1 MSCIPTEACKYKHCT
16 DCSEFKIA
24 ELTLTYK
31 IPELAYTKTPEE
43 EREEQ
48 LMVAT
53 AEGYLED
60 LGIKIKTEY
69 GYYRNTWDI
78 LKDFGEYLS
87 KNDKYKLPADKL
99 LGAIKLEK
107 Y

>member
-1 MSCIPTEACKYKHCT
+1 MCISSNTYTEKN
-16 DCSEFKIA
+16 
-24 ELTLTYK
+24 YK
-31 IPELAYTKTPEE
+31 IDFTKLEYSKTPEE

-53 AEGYLED
+53 AESYLES
-60 LGIKIKTEY
+60 LGIKVKLEY

-87 KNDKYKLPADKL
+87 KNNKYTLPAANL
-99 LGAIKLEK
+99 IGAIKVEESNDE

>member
-1 MSCIPTEACKYKHCT
+1 MCISSNTYTERNYKFDFT
-16 DCSEFKIA
+16 KLEYS
-24 ELTLTYK
+24 
-31 IPELAYTKTPEE
+31 KTPEQ

-53 AEGYLED
+53 AEGYLEN

-87 KNDKYKLPADKL
+87 KNNKYTLPADKL
-99 LGAIKLEK
+99 LGAVKVEE
-107 Y
+107 

>member
-1 MSCIPTEACKYKHCT
+1 MCISSNTYTERNYKFDFTKLKY
-16 DCSEFKIA
+16 S
-24 ELTLTYK
+24 
-31 IPELAYTKTPEE
+31 KTPEE

-53 AEGYLED
+53 AEGYLES

-87 KNDKYKLPADKL
+87 KNNKYTLPSVNL
-99 LGAIKLEK
+99 LGAIKEEEP
-107 Y
+107 

>member
-1 MSCIPTEACKYKHCT
+1 MCISSNTYTERN
-16 DCSEFKIA
+16 
-24 ELTLTYK
+24 YK
-31 IPELAYTKTPEE
+31 IDFTKLEYRKTPEQ

-53 AEGYLED
+53 AQGYLES
-60 LGIKIKTEY
+60 LGIKIKIEY

-87 KNDKYKLPADKL
+87 KNNKYSLPADYFICADKVEE
-99 LGAIKLEK
+99 I
-107 Y
+107 

>member
-1 MSCIPTEACKYKHCT
+1 MCISSNTYTERN
-16 DCSEFKIA
+16 
-24 ELTLTYK
+24 YK
-31 IPELAYTKTPEE
+31 IDFTKLEYSKTPEE

-53 AEGYLED
+53 AEGYLES

-87 KNDKYKLPADKL
+87 KNNKYNLPADKL
-99 LGAIKLEK
+99 LGAIKLEE

>member
-1 MSCIPTEACKYKHCT
+1 MCISSNTYTERN
-16 DCSEFKIA
+16 
-24 ELTLTYK
+24 YK
-31 IPELAYTKTPEE
+31 IDLTKLEYSKTPEQ

-53 AEGYLED
+53 AEDYLES

-87 KNDKYKLPADKL
+87 KNNKYSLPADYFICAAKV
-99 LGAIKLEK
+99 EE
-107 Y
+107 

>member
-1 MSCIPTEACKYKHCT
+1 MCISSNTYTERN
-16 DCSEFKIA
+16 
-24 ELTLTYK
+24 YK
-31 IPELAYTKTPEE
+31 IDFTKLEYSKTPEE

-53 AEGYLED
+53 AEDYLES

-87 KNDKYKLPADKL
+87 KNNKYTLPPDYFIRVAKV
-99 LGAIKLEK
+99 EES
-107 Y
+107 

>member
-1 MSCIPTEACKYKHCT
+1 MCYSSNTYTERN
-16 DCSEFKIA
+16 
-24 ELTLTYK
+24 YK
-31 IPELAYTKTPEE
+31 IDFTKLEYSKTPEQ

-53 AEGYLED
+53 AESYLES

-78 LKDFGEYLS
+78 LKDFGEYLY
-87 KNDKYKLPADKL
+87 KNNKYTLPADYFVRVAK
-99 LGAIKLEK
+99 IDSI
-107 Y
+107 